1 MTRVLLAEDDAAIS
15 DPLARALV
23 REGYEVTVHEDGRD
37 ALDAATGTPPDL
49 LVLDEATSAV
59 DPGTEVRVQNA
70 LEKLTQGRTSV
81 AIAHRL
87 STAENADVVVV
98 MNSGRVDAVG
108 HHTEVLRT
116 SPVYQGLH
124 ASWVAQRED
133 VA

>member
-1 MTRVLLAEDDAAIS
+1 
-15 DPLARALV
+15 
-23 REGYEVTVHEDGRD
+23 
-37 ALDAATGTPPDL
+37 
-49 LVLDEATSAV
+49 
-59 DPGTEVRVQNA
+59 
-70 LEKLTQGRTSV
+70 
-81 AIAHRL
+81 
-87 STAENADVVVV
+87 